1 MSDFPDRYNFA
12 GLTLTHE
19 FAPGDLGELVA
30 IHGREN
36 FVDYGFDPHHEAYCA
51 LILAEF
57 LLEPQ
62 PRTRLWLVKKREEV
76 VGSVII
82 FARAENTAQLRLL
95 FVARSVRGIGL
106 GRWLVEVAVSYCVST
121 GFRHVYLWTV
131 DGLDRA
137 ISIYQS
143 LGFCPTEKKV
153 SSEWGREATEIRYDL
168 ELTNPQVRR

>member
-1 MSDFPDRYNFA
+1 MSQFPDRYKVA

-51 LILAEF
+51 VIVAEF
-57 LLEPQ
+57 LLEPL
-62 PRTRLWLVKKREEV
+62 PRTRLWLVKKGNEV

-82 FARAENTAQLRLL
+82 FERPDNAAQLRLL
-95 FVARSVRGIGL
+95 FVARSVRGIGV
-106 GRWLVEVAVSYCVST
+106 GRWLVEAAVSYCVSAS
-121 GFRHVYLWTV
+121 FEHVYLWTV

-143 LGFCPTEKKV
+143 VGFRPTEEKV
-153 SSEWGREATEIRYDL
+153 SAEWGRESTEIRYDL
-168 ELTNPQVRR
+168 GLPHPSVRR

>member
-1 MSDFPDRYNFA
+1 VSGFPDRYQIA

-36 FVDYGFDPHHEAYCA
+36 FIDYGFDPHHEAYCA
-51 LILAEF
+51 LIGAEF

-62 PRTRLWLVKKREEV
+62 PRTCLWLVKKGNEV

-82 FARAENTAQLRLL
+82 FERGENIAQLRLL
-95 FVARSVRGIGL
+95 FVARSARGIGL

-121 GFRHVYLWTV
+121 GFQHVYLWTV

-143 LGFCPTEKKV
+143 LGFRPTEKKV
-153 SSEWGREATEIRYDL
+153 SSEWGRDSTEIRYDL
-168 ELTNPQVRR
+168 DLPNPQVRR